1 MSIAS
6 AIGHSLLNI
15 LFWCHIDA
23 NGTEFWVSCQR
34 LAFLTSHSHL
44 RLIQNSVPS
53 TVVWRQCYIQ
63 ILNMAVPQSH
73 SLYINQSSIMSG
85 PKFFEWNSFDNCDDP
100 HQKSF
105 RRVHDIACLL
115 DECMNCFLKARICQ
129 ITPKDLSSKD
139 DLSFYIVG
147 NVIHP
152 KYHI

>member
-1 MSIAS
+1 M
-6 AIGHSLLNI
+6 
-15 LFWCHIDA
+15 
-23 NGTEFWVSCQR
+23 
-34 LAFLTSHSHL
+34 
-44 RLIQNSVPS
+44 PS

-147 NVIHP
+147 KVIYP
-152 KYHI
+152 KYCKHLKKGAHQSQTKNGLVSGGRLVCTSSKNEILNKIVI